1 MNQYEHTFFTPA
13 RLKEFWQMVEA
24 LLKFASPAVLI
35 FVALSAVGLLL
46 VLVIKSFKK
55 GADSEDEDDKD
66 YDIKYY
72 D

>member
-1 MNQYEHTFFTPA
+1 MYEHTFFTTA
-13 RLKEFWQMVEA
+13 RLKEFWDIVA
-24 LLKFASPAVLI
+24 GLLKFASPSVLI
-35 FVALSAVGLLL
+35 FVAITAVGMIL
-46 VLVIKSFKK
+46 IAAIRAFKK